1 MADVYKKY
9 EDFISPKLLEEIK
22 TKVEVE
28 KLSSAEITK
37 VLDRVAEEFENSLVE
52 PGESVGLVTAESI
65 GESGTQMTLDVFHFA
80 GVAELQVTMGLPR
93 LIEIFDARLNP
104 KTPEMEVRLKSKYT
118 KDEKTIRRV
127 ASYLKEITLEDIS
140 SEFSLNLVKG
150 SIEVVLD
157 LEKIKAFGFEIK
169 DIVSKLIEEL
179 KDVNVKESKGILM
192 LESISGDLE
201 LSQLYKLKEKVRE
214 VVLRGIPGITQVM
227 PVKRNNKFVVSC
239 GGSNVSKVLEME
251 EVDAKY
257 VTSNNLFEIASSLG
271 IEAAR
276 QTIINEALAVIE
288 NQGLD
293 VDVRHIL
300 LLAELMTTTGKIKG
314 ITRGGIAGE
323 KESVLARAS
332 FEMPMKHLVD
342 ASVRGESDEL
352 RSVIEN
358 VIVNQPVPNGTGL
371 PVLVSKEHKKVKK
384 ENKK

>member
-323 KESVLARAS
+323 KVSVLARAS